1 MKQHYLLTFDF
12 KLTPVDRSD
21 LVTLYFGIGDSPFGL
36 WCIAWDNLG
45 LVYSNMI
52 IGDQERY
59 IRQLKKLFSVT
70 ECIINNEQAAE
81 YLEVYFQSL
90 HPPFN
95 AHIHATPFQA
105 SVWQQTCRIPFG
117 ETISYKQLG
126 KNIDC
131 ASPRAVGQA
140 LASNPIAFLIP
151 CHRVIHASGEL
162 GNYSMAKHTLSQDRR
177 KQIKSDILQ
186 WEKMKTNER
195 IKKGRSKPPFLFFR
209 KV

>member
-12 KLTPVDRSD
+12 ELTSVNHSD
-21 LVTLYFGIGDSPFGL
+21 LATLYFGVGDSPFGP
-36 WCIAWDNLG
+36 WCMAWDKLG
-45 LVYSNMI
+45 IVYSNMM
-52 IGDQERY
+52 IGDQESH
-59 IRQLKKLFSVT
+59 IRELKTLFSLT
-70 ECIINNEQAAE
+70 ECITKNKQAAE
-81 YLEVYFQSL
+81 YLEVYFQPM
-90 HPPFN
+90 HPLFN
-95 AHIHATPFQA
+95 AHILATPFQA
-105 SVWQQTCRIPFG
+105 SVWQQTCSIPFG

-126 KNIDC
+126 NNINC

-186 WEKMKTNER
+186 WEKMKTMNE
-195 IKKGRSKPPFLFFR
+195 
-209 KV
+209 

>member
-21 LVTLYFGIGDSPFGL
+21 LVTLYFGVGDSPFGP
-36 WCIAWDNLG
+36 WCIAW
-45 LVYSNMI
+45 
-52 IGDQERY
+52 
-59 IRQLKKLFSVT
+59 LFSVT

-95 AHIHATPFQA
+95 AHIIATPFQA
-105 SVWQQTCRIPFG
+105 SVWQQTCHIPFG

-126 KNIDC
+126 NKINC

-151 CHRVIHASGEL
+151 CHRVIHTSGEL
-162 GNYSMAKHTLSQDRR
+162 GNYSMAKQSLTLDQR
-177 KQIKSDILQ
+177 KQIKSNIIR
-186 WEKMKTNER
+186 WERQQAKT
-195 IKKGRSKPPFLFFR
+195 
-209 KV
+209 

>member
-12 KLTPVDRSD
+12 KLTSVDRSD
-21 LVTLYFGIGDSPFGL
+21 LVTLYFGVGDSPFGL

-45 LVYSNMI
+45 LVYSNMM
-52 IGDQERY
+52 IGDQERH

-117 ETISYKQLG
+117 KTISYKQLG
-126 KNIDC
+126 QNINC

-140 LASNPIAFLIP
+140 LASNPIAFLVP

-162 GNYSMAKHTLSQDRR
+162 GNYSMAKHALSQDRR

-186 WEKMKTNER
+186 WEKMKTV
-195 IKKGRSKPPFLFFR
+195 K
-209 KV
+209 

>member
-1 MKQHYLLTFDF
+1 MSGKTSVKQHYLLTFDF
-12 KLTPVDRSD
+12 KLTPVNRSD

-45 LVYSNMI
+45 LVYSNMM

-70 ECIINNEQAAE
+70 ECITNNEQAAE

-126 KNIDC
+126 KNINC

-186 WEKMKTNER
+186 WEKMKTMNE
-195 IKKGRSKPPFLFFR
+195 
-209 KV
+209 

>member
-21 LVTLYFGIGDSPFGL
+21 LVTLYFGVGDSPFGP

-81 YLEVYFQSL
+81 YLEAYFRSP

-95 AHIHATPFQA
+95 AHIIATPFQA
-105 SVWQQTCRIPFG
+105 LVWQQTCHIPFG

-126 KNIDC
+126 NKINC

-151 CHRVIHASGEL
+151 CHRVIHTSGEL
-162 GNYSMAKHTLSQDRR
+162 GNYSMAKQSLTLDQR
-177 KQIKSDILQ
+177 KQIKSNIIR
-186 WEKMKTNER
+186 WECQQAKT
-195 IKKGRSKPPFLFFR
+195 
-209 KV
+209 

>member
-12 KLTPVDRSD
+12 KLTPVNRSD

-45 LVYSNMI
+45 LVYSNMM

-70 ECIINNEQAAE
+70 ECITNNEQAAE

-126 KNIDC
+126 KNINC

-186 WEKMKTNER
+186 WEKMKTMNE
-195 IKKGRSKPPFLFFR
+195 
-209 KV
+209 

>member
-1 MKQHYLLTFDF
+1 MSGKKSVKQHYLLTFDF
-12 KLTPVDRSD
+12 KLTPVNRSD

-45 LVYSNMI
+45 LVYSNMM

-70 ECIINNEQAAE
+70 ECITNNEQAAE

-186 WEKMKTNER
+186 WEKMKTMNE
-195 IKKGRSKPPFLFFR
+195 
-209 KV
+209 

>member
-1 MKQHYLLTFDF
+1 LSGKKSVKQHYLLTFDF
-12 KLTPVDRSD
+12 KLTPVNRSD

-45 LVYSNMI
+45 LVYSNMM

-70 ECIINNEQAAE
+70 ECITNNEQAAE

-126 KNIDC
+126 KNINC

-186 WEKMKTNER
+186 WEKMKTMNE
-195 IKKGRSKPPFLFFR
+195 
-209 KV
+209 

>member
-1 MKQHYLLTFDF
+1 VKQHYLLTFDF
-12 KLTPVDRSD
+12 KLTPVNRSD

-45 LVYSNMI
+45 LVYSNMM

-162 GNYSMAKHTLSQDRR
+162 GNYSMAKHTLSLDQR

-186 WEKMKTNER
+186 WER
-195 IKKGRSKPPFLFFR
+195 R
-209 KV
+209 KIVHSD

>member
-1 MKQHYLLTFDF
+1 VKQHYLLTFDF
-12 KLTPVDRSD
+12 KLTPVNRSD

-45 LVYSNMI
+45 LVYSNMM

-70 ECIINNEQAAE
+70 ECITNNEQAAE

-126 KNIDC
+126 KNINC

-186 WEKMKTNER
+186 WEKMKTMNE
-195 IKKGRSKPPFLFFR
+195 
-209 KV
+209 

>member
-12 KLTPVDRSD
+12 KLTPVNRSD
-21 LVTLYFGIGDSPFGL
+21 LVTLYFGVGDSPFGL

-45 LVYSNMI
+45 LVYSNMM

-151 CHRVIHASGEL
+151 CHRVIHTSGEL
-162 GNYSMAKHTLSQDRR
+162 GNYSMAKQSLTLDQR
-177 KQIKSDILQ
+177 KQIKSNIIQ
-186 WEKMKTNER
+186 WERQQAKT
-195 IKKGRSKPPFLFFR
+195 
-209 KV
+209 

>member
-12 KLTPVDRSD
+12 KLTPVNRSD

-45 LVYSNMI
+45 LVYSNMM

-105 SVWQQTCRIPFG
+105 SVWQQTCRIPCG

-162 GNYSMAKHTLSQDRR
+162 GNYSMAKHTLSLDQR
-177 KQIKSDILQ
+177 KQIKSDMLQ
-186 WEKMKTNER
+186 WERMKTAQMT
-195 IKKGRSKPPFLFFR
+195 G
-209 KV
+209 